1 MAQDAMADARLQ
13 APDAGHVP
21 FYLYPLDG
29 VSMWAMCKHSTG
41 SPKHDHA
48 DFAIEQMLRHP
59 WRRSD
64 PTDPT
69 IRLAVLPVPIDHISR
84 GQCRLNG
91 SFAAYA
97 EKVARSVCSH
107 GNGGSLNLRRV
118 RHLIIANDFMSRNA
132 ALTLLRRMGPQTVW
146 AGMEGPSA
154 SCRFGLGYT
163 SNYATYMSLRNPGHT
178 AMPMADRPAS
188 SRIYSVHMVGQF
200 DRRSAYK
207 DRLKLFL
214 SKGSIPNA
222 YIAAEEHNANHNASI
237 GGLRRCMNDEDRNR
251 CVVQDGRLGRI
262 QSTRT
267 QEQSNYTL
275 ALRGDSLG
283 SDRWINAMAAG
294 TALMTVVSHPSDL
307 NWLPFQTVI
316 PWHSLVITIQR
327 ATYER
332 DPAEAIRAA
341 MARTSPQR
349 LQHLQN
355 LSRYYVA
362 DLDWE
367 AYHSRALT
375 NMLREALAT
384 PCSPTAGCS

>member
-1 MAQDAMADARLQ
+1 
-13 APDAGHVP
+13 
-21 FYLYPLDG
+21 
-29 VSMWAMCKHSTG
+29 
-41 SPKHDHA
+41 
-48 DFAIEQMLRHP
+48 
-59 WRRSD
+59 
-64 PTDPT
+64 
-69 IRLAVLPVPIDHISR
+69 
-84 GQCRLNG
+84 
-91 SFAAYA
+91 
-97 EKVARSVCSH
+97 
-107 GNGGSLNLRRV
+107 
-118 RHLIIANDFMSRNA
+118 
-132 ALTLLRRMGPQTVW
+132 
-146 AGMEGPSA
+146 
-154 SCRFGLGYT
+154 
-163 SNYATYMSLRNPGHT
+163 
-178 AMPMADRPAS
+178 
-188 SRIYSVHMVGQF
+188 
-200 DRRSAYK
+200 
-207 DRLKLFL
+207 
-214 SKGSIPNA
+214 
-222 YIAAEEHNANHNASI
+222 
-237 GGLRRCMNDEDRNR
+237 MNDEDRDR

-367 AYHSRALT
+367 AFHSRALT

>member
-1 MAQDAMADARLQ
+1 
-13 APDAGHVP
+13 
-21 FYLYPLDG
+21 
-29 VSMWAMCKHSTG
+29 MWAMCKRSVG

-64 PTDPT
+64 TDRPSVRGT
-69 IRLAVLPVPIDHISR
+69 SGANRPHQPRPLPSERLVRCAR
-84 GQCRLNG
+84 R
-91 SFAAYA
+91 
-97 EKVARSVCSH
+97 KVARSVCSH

-132 ALTLLRRMGPQTVW
+132 APTLLRRMGPQTVW

-222 YIAAEEHNANHNASI
+222 YIAADEHHANHNASI
-237 GGLRRCMNDEDRNR
+237 GGLRRCMNDEDATGASCRMADWVASSPLAPKSNQITRSR
-251 CVVQDGRLGRI
+251 CAAIPLAATGG
-262 QSTRT
+262 ST
-267 QEQSNYTL
+267 
-275 ALRGDSLG
+275 
-283 SDRWINAMAAG
+283 
-294 TALMTVVSHPSDL
+294 
-307 NWLPFQTVI
+307 
-316 PWHSLVITIQR
+316 PWQQAPPL
-327 ATYER
+327 
-332 DPAEAIRAA
+332 
-341 MARTSPQR
+341 
-349 LQHLQN
+349 
-355 LSRYYVA
+355 
-362 DLDWE
+362 
-367 AYHSRALT
+367 
-375 NMLREALAT
+375 
-384 PCSPTAGCS
+384 